1 MSPVC
6 NADVAYES
14 AKSALHSDKFEKNII
29 AMKTNRT
36 VAALALAAAFC
47 FAGCE
52 EKSPEQPQTVEATSV
67 TISPDKLSLTEGET
81 GQLSAEVLPE
91 NTTDKTVIWSS
102 DNESVATVSEDGL
115 VTAIAE
121 GLANITAR
129 CGKATANCPVEVK
142 AIAVVPAAIGDYY
155 YSDGT
160 WSTELNAS
168 KEVIGIVFWTGNPS
182 DEDPVLAKEHPE
194 CANGLAVAISGDETS
209 AWQEQCSSYAKT
221 IWSWA
226 QENTEGYVDGICY
239 DAYSADDNLNKKL
252 GYNNTKVA
260 EAFNAGAGNGLWPV
274 NAVEKAVKYRET
286 APAPETSSDWYLP
299 SAKELSLLCSGQ
311 VEDNIYDIYGE
322 TGIKDLVNEKLAAV
336 SGAAQ
341 LQSEYYWSSTE
352 CYSYNYVVEVAFGS
366 GSVGDIASKSG
377 SANRVRFILAF

>member
-1 MSPVC
+1 
-6 NADVAYES
+6 
-14 AKSALHSDKFEKNII
+14 
-29 AMKTNRT
+29 
-36 VAALALAAAFC
+36 
-47 FAGCE
+47 
-52 EKSPEQPQTVEATSV
+52 
-67 TISPDKLSLTEGET
+67 
-81 GQLSAEVLPE
+81 
-91 NTTDKTVIWSS
+91 
-102 DNESVATVSEDGL
+102 
-115 VTAIAE
+115 
-121 GLANITAR
+121 
-129 CGKATANCPVEVK
+129 
-142 AIAVVPAAIGDYY
+142 VPAAIGDYY

-209 AWQEQCSSYAKT
+209 AWQEQCSSYGST

-260 EAFNAGAGNGLWPV
+260 EAFNTGAGNGIWPV

-322 TGIKDLVNEKLAAV
+322 TEIKDLVNEKLTAV